1 MRKTTVNEPVMKK
14 NNNNDDIDRCCSLNE
29 LCDIVENMKISDD
42 EKKCTGKLSPTSVVS
57 LSPLSNN
64 NQISSLYSVKKRS
77 LTLTDLN
84 EDFDFVHLADNNSNV
99 SEEFRGLIKAAD
111 NALKVGMEPVL
122 CDDALG
128 GTYFLRTDQEENCYC
143 LVAKPGNEE
152 CNLPLHKTQVQRKQ
166 SNNNK
171 ASYGFYKGRIVPG
184 FSMFREVAAY
194 ILDSKHAGVP
204 ETTIGSIRI
213 KLSEGVFGSEASLVS
228 VGTSWSTHV
237 YKLCSLQK
245 FIRHECS
252 AEDLG
257 CRMFAINDVHRI
269 AILDIRLCNQDR
281 HEGNILVV
289 RSSQQDEERSPVSSQ
304 RAPKECLDLAKKSQ
318 SQFQLVPIDHGY
330 ALPHCL
336 AMNEANFCWM
346 RWAQTLEPLSATLKD
361 YIKNLDYE
369 KDVLALKAVINCSI
383 PESSLITLQV
393 CTMLLQKG
401 VENDLS
407 LFDIGMLMISDNI
420 TDTSP
425 LQEAVNAAITECYN
439 DQIKPKSYPDIFKMD
454 SDNIKIND
462 TSITT
467 PCDDLLACVI
477 SNDSITYY
485 LLQAVEKLVTSAKC

>member
-1 MRKTTVNEPVMKK
+1 MKKK
-14 NNNNDDIDRCCSLNE
+14 NNDNDIDRCCSLNE
-29 LCDIVENMKISDD
+29 LCALANMTISDD
-42 EKKCTGKLSPTSVVS
+42 EKKWTGKLSPTSVVS
-57 LSPLSNN
+57 LSPISNN
-64 NQISSLYSVKKRS
+64 DKISSPPRQMYRTPPRQIYESPPRLASSNVKKRS

-84 EDFDFVHLADNNSNV
+84 EDFDFIHLSDNNSNV
-99 SEEFRGLIKAAD
+99 SEEFKGLIKTAD
-111 NALKVGMEPVL
+111 NALKLGMEPVL

-128 GTYFLRTDQEENCYC
+128 GTYFLRTDQEENFYC

-152 CNLPLHKTQVQRKQ
+152 CNSPLHKQ

-171 ASYGFYKGRIVPG
+171 AYGSYKGRIVPG

-204 ETTIGSIRI
+204 ETSLGSIRI
-213 KLSEGVFGSEASLVS
+213 KLSEGGLGSEASLVS
-228 VGTSWSTHV
+228 GLTWSTHV

-257 CRMFAINDVHRI
+257 YNFFETSDVHRI
-269 AILDIRLCNQDR
+269 AVLDIRLCNQDR

-289 RSSQQDEERSPVSSQ
+289 RSSQQDEES
-304 RAPKECLDLAKKSQ
+304 APKECFDLGKKSQ

-330 ALPHCL
+330 TLPHVL
-336 AMNEANFCWM
+336 SMNEAIFCWI
-346 RWAQTLEPLSATLKD
+346 RWPKSREPLSATLKD

-369 KDVLALKAVINCSI
+369 KDVLTLKAVINCSL

-401 VENDLS
+401 AENDLT
-407 LFDIGMLMISDNI
+407 LFDIGSLMISDNI

-425 LQEAVNAAITECYN
+425 LQEAVNAAIIECYN

-467 PCDDLLACVI
+467 PSDEMLACVI
-477 SNDSITYY
+477 SNDSLTYY
-485 LLQAVEKLVTSAKC
+485 LSQAVEKLVTSAKC